1 MSSDVMIWATYIIYL
16 TNFIALKKLSKTI
29 FASKKS
35 DEAMA
40 TAVAFIFLLRGYQRN
55 HSGCSTPTKNIMP

>member
-29 FASKKS
+29 FASKKN
-35 DEAMA
+35 DDAMA
-40 TAVAFIFLLRGYQRN
+40 TAVAFIFLL
-55 HSGCSTPTKNIMP
+55 